1 MSSKERNRN
10 KFTEEQTQEI
20 VRKLIEQDNQK
31 KLEKRKRKDPYFQE
45 LQHQLQQTK
54 NKYERRI
61 QDLEEYNA
69 LEKMNFRDQY
79 DELAD
84 EYRYQKDRLA
94 ELDMENA
101 ELRRK
106 YKEAKAAESKEAK
119 AVEGKEVKPAEG
131 KVSKEVKEDNM
142 RYMIDQGL
150 NVDEIETYRYLMKN
164 KPSVVKAA
172 KTQIVKNRNKETNYI
187 NPEDLKYMTKIPRDY
202 IFERLGIS
210 NKPNPN
216 REKVKEQTE
225 KSDLDQFVQDIVDK
239 EFDKKK
245 NQVINKTSEIHED
258 IYFKYNSFN
267 ILIGP
272 QGAAKTTTAL
282 TELIKL
288 SQVPHD
294 YHLILFVSDTPDD
307 VTRSALSNYVKTPM
321 IMISYKDIEEKFEKL
336 MKLKEKYNAM
346 IDKKIDKDAKILES
360 LYITDFKK
368 KRLHTAIVF
377 DDAAFI
383 FEKNTKSKFKKW
395 LCQLRHLNVT
405 AFCCLQS
412 WGQISPELKT
422 QLSTVYLFK
431 GFSRERLGY
440 IHRQITTGLD
450 FEQFYAHYNDLKQYQ
465 KMIVDCKKQVVKIV

>member
-1 MSSKERNRN
+1 MSSKERIRNR
-10 KFTEEQTQEI
+10 FDQEQIEKMTRE
-20 VRKLIEQDNQK
+20 LIEKENQK
-31 KLEKRKRKDPYFQE
+31 KLEKRKSKDPYFQQ
-45 LQHQLQQTK
+45 LQQQLQQTK
-54 NKYERRI
+54 NKYEKQI
-61 QDLEEYNA
+61 QNLEEYNE
-69 LEKMNFRDQY
+69 LQRMNFRDQY

-84 EYRYQKDRLA
+84 EYRYQKDRMA

-101 ELRRK
+101 ELKRK
-106 YKEAKAAESKEAK
+106 YKEAK
-119 AVEGKEVKPAEG
+119 VAEG
-131 KVSKEVKEDNM
+131 KVSKDVKEDNM
-142 RYMIDQGL
+142 RYMMDQGL
-150 NVDEIETYRYLMKN
+150 DVDETEAYRYLMKN
-164 KPSVVKAA
+164 KPQVVKAA
-172 KTQIVKNRNKETNYI
+172 KAQIVKKRKEETNYI

-210 NKPNPN
+210 NKPDPN
-216 REKVKEQTE
+216 REKVEESEE
-225 KSDLDQFVQDIVDK
+225 KSDLDQYVQDIVDK

-245 NQVINKTSEIHED
+245 NQVINKTSEIHEN
-258 IYFKYNSFN
+258 IYYKYNSFN

-307 VTRSALSNYVKTPM
+307 ITRSALSNYVKTPM
-321 IMISYKDIEEKFEKL
+321 IMVSYKDIEEKFEKL

-346 IDKKIDKDAKILES
+346 IDKKIDKDARILES
-360 LYITDFKK
+360 LYVTDFKK
-368 KRLHTAIVF
+368 KRLHTAVVF

-412 WGQISPELKT
+412 WGMISPELKT

-450 FEQFYAHYNDLKQYQ
+450 FEQFYAHYQDLKEYQ
-465 KMIVDCKKQVVKIV
+465 KMIIDCKKQIVKIV